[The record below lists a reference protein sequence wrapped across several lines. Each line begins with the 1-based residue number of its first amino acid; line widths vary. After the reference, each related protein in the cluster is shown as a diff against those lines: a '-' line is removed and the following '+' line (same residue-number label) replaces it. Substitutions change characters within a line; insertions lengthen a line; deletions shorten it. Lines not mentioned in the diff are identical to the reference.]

1 MLNNFSIAI
10 VSGLLL
16 AGNNPNTLEGVVARP
31 GSRRKRD
38 NVIAPFE
45 MGKIPF
51 TKISIKIPFKHSPF
65 QPAYQSSY
73 KIAWLWQR
81 GINKQRH
88 IDMISKIY
96 LKTNGDIPAEYR
108 PDEEDAARLTAEDRN
123 ESKHYDRLILK
134 FQQQTRLTKHD
145 WLTIYAAVGILI
157 GVPFGLA
164 FMTAYT
170 TPTIGLACRS
180 FTFLVYTI
188 TQILQII
195 LLALTNHYGESAPN
209 SVICLWKMCSY
220 LFRIA
225 AIFVSIGG
233 TMMQLMGTYNECKCN
248 VNLRYWRDLDNPNV
262 WIEISTNS
270 AQDIY
275 YAKKYWQ
282 GAAITA
288 IVFLAS
294 LCLVSPFLPLVRSP
308 LHWICSCGVCGR
320 MLTGDR
326 QFGWWYQRRLRN
338 LFHDIADD
346 LDRYTRKVPRP
357 LPVDPTTV
365 PAASHQT
372 ATPASST
379 ARLVPQPHDDARSR
393 AQAQTT

>member
-1 MLNNFSIAI
+1 
-10 VSGLLL
+10 
-16 AGNNPNTLEGVVARP
+16 
-31 GSRRKRD
+31 
-38 NVIAPFE
+38 

-51 TKISIKIPFKHSPF
+51 TEIHINIPILKEFKF
-65 QPAYQSSY
+65 QLAYQSSY

-88 IDMISKIY
+88 IDMISTIY
-96 LKTNGDIPAEYR
+96 LQTAGDIPLEFQ
-108 PDEEDAARLTAEDRN
+108 PDEADRARLSTGDHN
-123 ESKHYDRLILK
+123 ESMHYDRLILK

-157 GVPFGLA
+157 GVPFGLS

-170 TPTIGLACRS
+170 TPTVGLACRS

-195 LLALTNHYGESAPN
+195 LLALTNHYRATAPQFD
-209 SVICLWKMCSY
+209 IYLGKICSY
-220 LFRIA
+220 VLRA
-225 AIFVSIGG
+225 GAIFVSIGG

-248 VNLRYWRDLDNPNV
+248 VSMWYWMNLDNPKV

-275 YAKKYWQ
+275 YAKKYWK

-294 LCLVSPFLPLVRSP
+294 LCLVSPFLS
-308 LHWICSCGVCGR
+308 S
-320 MLTGDR
+320 
-326 QFGWWYQRRLRN
+326 N
-338 LFHDIADD
+338 
-346 LDRYTRKVPRP
+346 RKVCF
-357 LPVDPTTV
+357 
-365 PAASHQT
+365 
-372 ATPASST
+372 SSN
-379 ARLVPQPHDDARSR
+379 LIWSCWCKLKES
-393 AQAQTT
+393 

>member
-1 MLNNFSIAI
+1 MLNKFSIAI

-31 GSRRKRD
+31 GSRHKQD
-38 NVIAPFE
+38 NFIAPLE

-51 TKISIKIPFKHSPF
+51 TKIPVKIPFLKHSPF
-65 QPAYQSSY
+65 QPAYHSSY

-88 IDMISKIY
+88 IDMISTIY
-96 LKTNGDIPAEYR
+96 LQTAGDIPLECQ
-108 PDEEDAARLTAEDRN
+108 PDVSTGDHN
-123 ESKHYDRLILK
+123 ECMHYDRLILK

-157 GVPFGLA
+157 GVPFGLS

-170 TPTIGLACRS
+170 TPTVGLACRS

-195 LLALTNHYGESAPN
+195 LLALTNHYRATAPQ
-209 SVICLWKMCSY
+209 SVIYLWKICSY
-220 LFRIA
+220 VLRA
-225 AIFVSIGG
+225 GAIFVSIGG
-233 TMMQLMGTYNECKCN
+233 TMMQLMGTYNECKCS
-248 VNLRYWRDLDNPNV
+248 VSMWYWGNLDNPKV

-275 YAKKYWQ
+275 YAKKYWK

-294 LCLVSPFLPLVRSP
+294 LCLVSPSFPS
-308 LHWICSCGVCGR
+308 I
-320 MLTGDR
+320 
-326 QFGWWYQRRLRN
+326 
-338 LFHDIADD
+338 
-346 LDRYTRKVPRP
+346 RKVCFA
-357 LPVDPTTV
+357 LDLIL
-365 PAASHQT
+365 
-372 ATPASST
+372 
-379 ARLVPQPHDDARSR
+379 LV
-393 AQAQTT
+393 